1 MSMRIIFVR
10 ALRIVLLM
18 SVFAFASCQE
28 AGYDFYSAIAGAV
41 YDSSTGE
48 PLENASIVLNPTNMT
63 LQTGQDGSFIFD
75 SLDAGQYTLSVQ
87 KEGYRV
93 DRKTVTAISGE
104 TVTTDIL
111 LRKI

>member
-1 MSMRIIFVR
+1 
-10 ALRIVLLM
+10 
-18 SVFAFASCQE
+18 
-28 AGYDFYSAIAGAV
+28 
-41 YDSSTGE
+41 
-48 PLENASIVLNPTNMT
+48 MT
-63 LQTGQDGSFIFD
+63 LQTEADGSFIFD